1 MYTPTGPRRNYL
13 DSSESVAGAAAV
25 AYLCRNEIEKG
36 QLGLGAYA
44 EVFDA
49 EMAALSIAAAKAE
62 LLTRDF
68 LRNVSHIEIFTDN
81 AAAVVAITT
90 QHPNPLPPGSSL

>member
-1 MYTPTGPRRNYL
+1 M
-13 DSSESVAGAAAV
+13 AGAAAV

-62 LLTRDF
+62 LLTRNF
-68 LRNVSHIEIFTDN
+68 LRNVSHIEIFNN

-90 QHPNPLPPGSSL
+90 PKPSAARFFAIKFHNTIQPCP